1 MSHMLQID
9 NIDVYYGKIQALR
22 GVSLTVNEGEVVAL
36 IGSNGAGKSTTLR
49 TISGLLR
56 LRQGSISYS
65 GQKIDALPPHDIV
78 RLGVVHCPEGRR
90 IFGSLSVNENLR
102 LGAASQSDRGLNE
115 RTRRE
120 VYDLFPLLEER
131 QSQLASTL
139 SGGEQ
144 QMLAIGRA
152 LMSQP
157 KLLLLDEPSLGLA
170 PLLVESVFAIIRR
183 IKEQGVTMLLVEQNA
198 WQALEIADRGYVM
211 ETGNIILADKADAL
225 LANPQVEQAYLGGG
239 V

>member
-1 MSHMLQID
+1 MLQID

-22 GVSLTVNEGEVVAL
+22 GVSLTVNDGELVAL

-56 LRQGSISYS
+56 PRQGSITYN
-65 GQKIDALPPHDIV
+65 GQPIDKLPSHEIV

-102 LGAASQSDRGLNE
+102 LGAVTQTDSNLIE
-115 RTRRE
+115 RTRRD
-120 VYDLFPLLEER
+120 VYDLFPRLSER
-131 QSQLASTL
+131 SNQQAGTL

-152 LMSQP
+152 MMSQP

-170 PLLVESVFAIIRR
+170 PLLVESVFDIIQQ
-183 IKEQGVTMLLVEQNA
+183 IKARGVTILLVEQNA
-198 WQALEIADRGYVM
+198 WQALDIADRGYVM
-211 ETGNIILADKADAL
+211 ETGKITLSDSAEAL
-225 LANPQVEQAYLGGG
+225 LSNPQVEQAYLGGA

>member
-1 MSHMLQID
+1 MLQID
-9 NIDVYYGKIQALR
+9 NIDVYYGKIQALK
-22 GVSLTVNEGEVVAL
+22 GVSLTVNDGETVAL

-56 LRQGSISYS
+56 PKQGRITYN
-65 GQKIDALPPHDIV
+65 GQPIDKLPSHEIV
-78 RLGVVHCPEGRR
+78 QLGVVHCPEGRR

-102 LGAASQSDRGLNE
+102 LGAVTQTDANLIE
-115 RTRRE
+115 RTRRD
-120 VYDLFPLLEER
+120 VYDLFPRLSER
-131 QSQLASTL
+131 ANQQAGTL

-152 LMSQP
+152 MMSQP

-170 PLLVESVFAIIRR
+170 PLLVESVFDIIQQ
-183 IKEQGVTMLLVEQNA
+183 IKARGVTILLVEQNA

-211 ETGNIILADKADAL
+211 ETLSRPTSEAQYEPRRL
-225 LANPQVEQAYLGGG
+225 LSTTAY
-239 V
+239 

>member
-1 MSHMLQID
+1 MLQIND
-9 NIDVYYGKIQALR
+9 IDVSYGKIQALK
-22 GVSLTVNEGEVVAL
+22 GISLVVNDSELVAL

-49 TISGLLR
+49 TISALLR
-56 LRQGSISYS
+56 PSRGSIVYDGKSLDKMAS
-65 GQKIDALPPHDIV
+65 HEIV
-78 RLGVVHCPEGRR
+78 RLGIVHCPEGRH
-90 IFGSLSVNENLR
+90 IFGSLSVNENLS
-102 LGAASQSDRGLNE
+102 LGGVAQSDRGLLE
-115 RTRRE
+115 RARRD
-120 VYDLFPLLEER
+120 VYDLFP
-131 QSQLASTL
+131 QLADRRNQQGGTL

-152 LMSQP
+152 LMAQP

-170 PLLVESVFAIIRR
+170 PLLVEAVFDTIRKIRERGVAI
-183 IKEQGVTMLLVEQNA
+183 LLVEQNA

-211 ETGNIILADKADAL
+211 ETGKITMTDTAAAL

>member
-1 MSHMLQID
+1 MLQID
-9 NIDVYYGKIQALR
+9 NIDVYYGKIQALK
-22 GVSLTVNEGEVVAL
+22 GVSLTVNDGELVAL

-56 LRQGSISYS
+56 PKQGSIKYN
-65 GQKIDALPPHDIV
+65 GQPIEKLASHDIV

-102 LGAASQSDRGLNE
+102 LGAAAQTDANLIE
-115 RTRRE
+115 KTRKD
-120 VYDLFPLLEER
+120 VYDLFPRLSER
-131 QSQLASTL
+131 ANQQAGTL

-152 LMSQP
+152 MMSQP

-170 PLLVESVFAIIRR
+170 PLLVESVFDIIQQ
-183 IKEQGVTMLLVEQNA
+183 IKERGVTILLVEQNA

-211 ETGNIILADKADAL
+211 ETGKITLTDSAAAL
-225 LANPQVEQAYLGGG
+225 LTNPQVEQAYLGGA

>member
-1 MSHMLQID
+1 MLQID
-9 NIDVYYGKIQALR
+9 NIDVYYGKIQALK
-22 GVSLTVNEGEVVAL
+22 GVSLTVNDGELVAL

-56 LRQGSISYS
+56 PKQGSIIYD
-65 GQKIDALPPHDIV
+65 GQPIEKLASHDIV

-102 LGAASQSDRGLNE
+102 LGAAAQTDANLIE
-115 RTRRE
+115 KTRKD
-120 VYDLFPLLEER
+120 VYELFPRLYER
-131 QSQLASTL
+131 SNQQAGTL

-152 LMSQP
+152 MMSQP

-170 PLLVESVFAIIRR
+170 PLLVESVFDIIQQ
-183 IKEQGVTMLLVEQNA
+183 IKERGVTILLVEQNA

-211 ETGNIILADKADAL
+211 ETGKITLTDSADAL
-225 LANPQVEQAYLGGG
+225 LTNPQVEQAYLGGA

>member
-1 MSHMLQID
+1 MLQID
-9 NIDVYYGKIQALR
+9 NIDVYYGKIQALK
-22 GVSLTVNEGEVVAL
+22 GVSLTVNDGELVAL

-49 TISGLLR
+49 TISGLMR
-56 LRQGSISYS
+56 PRQGSITYN
-65 GQKIDALPPHDIV
+65 GQLLDKLPSHEIV

-102 LGAASQSDRGLNE
+102 LGAAAQTDSNLIE
-115 RTRRE
+115 RTRKD
-120 VYDLFPLLEER
+120 VYELFPRLSER
-131 QSQLASTL
+131 GNQQAGTL

-152 LMSQP
+152 MMSQP

-170 PLLVESVFAIIRR
+170 PLLVESVFDIIQR
-183 IKEQGVTMLLVEQNA
+183 IKAWGVTIFLVEQNA

-211 ETGNIILADKADAL
+211 ETGKITLADSAAAL
-225 LANPQVEQAYLGGG
+225 LTNPQVEQAYLGGA

>member
-1 MSHMLQID
+1 MLQID
-9 NIDVYYGKIQALR
+9 NIDVYYGKIQALK
-22 GVSLTVNEGEVVAL
+22 GVSLTVNDGETVAL

-56 LRQGSISYS
+56 PKQGRITYN
-65 GQKIDALPPHDIV
+65 GQPIDKLPSHEIV
-78 RLGVVHCPEGRR
+78 QLGVVHCPEGRR

-102 LGAASQSDRGLNE
+102 LGAVTQTDANLIE
-115 RTRRE
+115 RTRRD
-120 VYDLFPLLEER
+120 VYDLFPRLSER
-131 QSQLASTL
+131 ANQQAGTL

-152 LMSQP
+152 MMSQP

-170 PLLVESVFAIIRR
+170 PLLVESVFDIIQQ
-183 IKEQGVTMLLVEQNA
+183 IKARGVTILLVEQNA

-211 ETGNIILADKADAL
+211 ETGKITLTDSAAAL
-225 LANPQVEQAYLGGG
+225 LTNSQVEQAYLGGA